1 MLHVIVVLLT
11 LLFTIPAFATV
22 PESAGVDRYTGNGS
36 TSYPYT
42 FKIYSKEHLKVYVD
56 NVERVLDVDYTVSG
70 VSNDGGGVVIFF
82 APPSTNAT
90 ITIIRN
96 QPQEQFSVY
105 TQNGFSPRQVEKDLD
120 KLTMQVQ
127 QLQEQLTR
135 ALKFLP
141 DSTAS
146 TTVDP
151 PAEGYFVRAK
161 TGGGF
166 DFALPST
173 TVISTPVSIAN
184 GGTGAI
190 TAPAALTSLGAT
202 PDTGP
207 KVIDGKG
214 DLLAGSADD
223 TWVRVP
229 VGADGSVLTANS
241 SQPSGVAWVATG
253 AALFSTGDVKYTL
266 KSTADSGWILLN
278 DGTIGSG
285 SSGATTRAN
294 ADTEDLYTLIW
305 NNCPDQ
311 WCPATG
317 GRGANAAADF
327 AANKPIGTPR
337 VVGRT
342 LSAWHP
348 SSGAVTRAAGTNT
361 GVDLTGDTLTVDSN
375 TATWITGMPVMFT
388 LTSGTVTG
396 LTSGNIYYVIRN
408 NATTVKLASTL
419 ANAQNN
425 IPIDLT
431 AKSSPVW
438 SIQYNTTA
446 RAMGEYF
453 GEEAHAMS
461 SAELLAHTHNAVITG
476 GASGGGAG
484 SFFPSIT
491 SVTGGNSFMNQYQP
505 TLALGLMMKL

>member
-1 MLHVIVVLLT
+1 MLHVLVFLLT
-11 LLFTIPAFATV
+11 ILIHVHVFATV
-22 PESAGVDRYTGNGS
+22 PESPGVDRYTGNGS

-70 VSNDGGGVVIFF
+70 VSNDGGGVVLFF
-82 APPSTNAT
+82 APPATDAT
-90 ITIIRN
+90 ITIVRN
-96 QPQEQFSVY
+96 QPYEQFSVY

-146 TTVDP
+146 TTVDH
-151 PAEGYFVRAK
+151 PAEGYFARSKV
-161 TGGGF
+161 GGGI
-166 DFALPST
+166 DWALPSNS
-173 TVISTPVSIAN
+173 VISIPLSITN

-202 PDTGP
+202 PDTGS

-229 VGADGSVLTANS
+229 VGANGSVLTANS
-241 SQPSGVAWVATG
+241 SQPSGLAWVATG

-266 KSTADSGWILLN
+266 KSTADSGWIMLN

-311 WCPATG
+311 WCPAAG

-327 AANKPIGTPR
+327 SADKPIQIPR
-337 VVGRT
+337 AVGRT
-342 LSAWHP
+342 LAGWHTSAG
-348 SSGAVTRAAGTNT
+348 SVTKANGVNAD
-361 GVDLTGDTLTVDSN
+361 VDLTGNTLAVASN
-375 TATWITGMPVMFT
+375 TATWVTGMPVTFT

-396 LTSGNIYYVIRN
+396 LTSATTYYVIRN
-408 NATTVKLASTL
+408 NATTVKLASSL
-419 ANAQNN
+419 ANAQNGVAV
-425 IPIDLT
+425 DFT

-438 SIQYNTTA
+438 SIQYNSTA
-446 RAMGEYF
+446 RAMGEYV

-461 SAELLAHTHNAVITG
+461 STELLAHTHNAVITG

-484 SFFPSIT
+484 IFFPSIT
-491 SVTGGNSFMNQYQP
+491 SVTGGNAAMNQYQP
-505 TLALGLMMKL
+505 TLILGLMMKL